1 MRRIMTEEVMFQKR
15 NGKSFLPS
23 VCISPTTP
31 IISVGLKRRTK
42 SVGKRES
49 ISSLQVARNSE
60 SGMVERTPHMT
71 HVTWHDMTWHDS
83 CHMTTKI
90 IEKGNLET
98 QLSVS
103 GWNCVE
109 CGKRLCYI
117 LSFNR
122 ALVKSLCLNW
132 ARHILRIE
140 AFAVWWIWSPNTGSN
155 IFKLQGRAMIKKNR
169 GRRVT

>member
-1 MRRIMTEEVMFQKR
+1 MENLFAKCVY
-15 NGKSFLPS
+15 LPHH
-23 VCISPTTP
+23 PTP

-42 SVGKRES
+42 SVGKRSRFHHCKSQETQRVEW
-49 ISSLQVARNSE
+49 LRARLTWLMSHY
-60 SGMVERTPHMT
+60 S
-71 HVTWHDMTWHDS
+71 WHDMTWHDS

-90 IEKGNLET
+90 IEKKNLEP
-98 QLSVS
+98 QLSTVS

-109 CGKRLCYI
+109 CGKRSCYI